1 MDIHN
6 LSINT
11 IRTLAMDAVQKAN
24 SGHPGA
30 PMGLAPLGYFLFNE
44 VMNFNPNEPDWIN
57 RDRFVLS
64 GGHGSMLLYSLL
76 HLSGYNLSLEDI
88 KNFRQWGSLTPGHPE
103 KGHTSGVEATTGPLG
118 QGVANAVGMA
128 LAFEFMAAKFN
139 KPGFEIFDH
148 FVYAVCGDG
157 DLMEGI
163 SHEAASFAGNQKLSR
178 LILFYDD
185 NGISI
190 DGKTSLSFTD
200 ETEKRFLSYGWNV
213 YNIYDVN
220 DLDRLR
226 MVLHE
231 TRSSDRP
238 CLVVT
243 KTNIGYG
250 SPNKQDTAKAH
261 GSPLGEEEIKLTK
274 KNLGWEY
281 PEPFTVPEEVK
292 SHFENAVEQKI
303 KTWTSWNNLFEE
315 YKKQFPA
322 EAALLDLILGN
333 GLKGEFPVDE
343 SMFPDLTEKLAS
355 RASSQKVINTLD
367 KAYPTLL
374 GGSADLTESN
384 LTDFKGLPSFSA
396 ADRTGRNLHYGVREH
411 GMGGVMNGMALYG
424 GIIPFGGTFLVFS
437 DYMRPSI
444 RLAAMQNLQVV
455 FVFTHD
461 SIGLGEDGP
470 THQPVEHIQSLRM
483 IPGLTVIR
491 PADSHE
497 TVYAWKAALEN
508 TKAPTALI
516 LSRQGLPVIK
526 EKAQAVENLA
536 KGAYIV
542 RDCVGTPDVILI
554 GTGSELEL
562 AVKAGEKLI
571 ESGKKVRVVSFPSW
585 ELFELQSEEY
595 KKSIF
600 PDEVKNRVSVEAG
613 SGFGW
618 ERYTGNRE
626 KQVSLDHFGASAPA
640 GTLYTKFG
648 ITVEKIIEVA
658 NR

>member
-44 VMNFNPNEPDWIN
+44 VMNFNPKEPHWIN

-76 HLSGYNLSLEDI
+76 HLSGFDLSLDDI
-88 KNFRQWGSLTPGHPE
+88 KNFRQWESLTPGHPE
-103 KGHTSGVEATTGPLG
+103 RGHTSGVEATTGPLG

-128 LAFEFMAAKFN
+128 LAYEFMAAKFN

-148 FVYAVCGDG
+148 FVYAICGDG
-157 DLMEGI
+157 DMMEGI

-220 DLDRLR
+220 ELDRLR

-238 CLVVT
+238 CLVIT

-261 GSPLGEEEIKLTK
+261 GSPLGDKEIELTK

-281 PEPFTVPEEVK
+281 PEPFTVPDEVK
-292 SHFENAVEQKI
+292 THFATAVEDKI
-303 KTWTSWNNLFEE
+303 KTWVSWNNLFAE
-315 YKKQFPA
+315 YKKQYPD
-322 EAALLDLILGN
+322 EAALLDLVLGD
-333 GLKGEFPVDE
+333 GLKGEFPIDE
-343 SMFPDLTEKLAS
+343 SMFPDLSEKLAS

-384 LTDFKGLPSFSA
+384 LTDFKELPSFSPA
-396 ADRTGRNLHYGVREH
+396 NRKGRNLHYGVREH
-411 GMGGVMNGMALYG
+411 GMGAVMNGMAMYG

-437 DYMRPSI
+437 DYMRPAI
-444 RLAAMQNLQVV
+444 RLAAMQNLQVIY
-455 FVFTHD
+455 VFTHD

-508 TKAPTALI
+508 TTGPTALI

-526 EKAQAVENLA
+526 EKAQPVENLA

-542 RDCVGTPDVILI
+542 RDCEGTPDVILI

-562 AVKAGEKLI
+562 AVKAGEKLA
-571 ESGKKVRVVSFPSW
+571 EAGKKARVVSFPSW

-595 KKSIF
+595 KQSIF

-613 SGFGW
+613 TGFGW
-618 ERYTGNRE
+618 ERYTGSRE
-626 KQVSLDHFGASAPA
+626 KQISLDHFGASAPA
-640 GTLYTKFG
+640 GILYDKFG
-648 ITVEKIIEVA
+648 ITVEKIVEAA
-658 NR
+658 NK